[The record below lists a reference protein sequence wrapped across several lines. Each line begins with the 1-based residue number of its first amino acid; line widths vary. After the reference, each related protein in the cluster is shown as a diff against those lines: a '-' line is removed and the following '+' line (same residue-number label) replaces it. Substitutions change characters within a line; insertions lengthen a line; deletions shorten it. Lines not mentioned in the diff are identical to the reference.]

1 MKKTLLLYFT
11 YSIMILL
18 GLWMTYVYV
27 NLNGNISIRNL
38 ALDNYVWLSTGIFHL
53 ATGILFLYF
62 TYNENNKH

>member
-27 NLNGNISIRNL
+27 NLNGNVSIRNL

-62 TYNENNKH
+62 TYKENNKH

>member
-1 MKKTLLLYFT
+1 
-11 YSIMILL
+11 MILL

-62 TYNENNKH
+62 TYKENNKH

>member
-62 TYNENNKH
+62 TYKENNKH